1 VPWPPDMVLAPLDS
15 RNFPE
20 QGEKNEITATFCLSI
35 LNSFLFLKKI
45 DYHRRDSKKFWNQ
58 HCVGIVAKF
67 ALHELGYT
75 VQPRPYVAKVDLAAV
90 FFARPKML
98 AENIFF
104 GKWYIKSLSFLVHCL
119 IVNLLVNF

>member
-1 VPWPPDMVLAPLDS
+1 VRK
-15 RNFPE
+15 RNNCHILPFNAK
-20 QGEKNEITATFCLSI
+20 GLFFSSFFLMKN
-35 LNSFLFLKKI
+35 I

-104 GKWYIKSLSFLVHCL
+104 GKFLFFSCSLFDFL
-119 IVNLLVNF
+119 ISW